1 MPNFVSTFVPGFEA
15 LVARELPRRA
25 AGCTVDR
32 VLEGMALYRFSGKGG
47 LPVIPFTNNTFAV
60 LTTFPGAKNTA
71 PLPMMLQRMSRFGVN
86 EEARQFLPSGARTF
100 RVVVM
105 LEGELV
111 SVSPGLM
118 TRAETLLSNA
128 FDLRVHRAR
137 PDVEFWLN
145 YRKEGIGFLLLR
157 LGKHRDFQK
166 SLKPGELRPDLAA
179 MLCLMT
185 HPRGGDRVLDP
196 FCGRGAILRA
206 RAGWPS
212 KEILGSDID
221 AGVLADAR
229 RTGAKVQACD
239 ALNLT
244 YLPDGSVD
252 AVITDPPWG
261 SYTEL
266 EDEAGF
272 YARLAGEMNRV
283 LTREGR
289 VATLTSRG
297 ARAYRGFS
305 AVFTAEEQYDI
316 LVSGK
321 KARATLWLPR

>member
-1 MPNFVSTFVPGFEA
+1 MRP
-15 LVARELPRRA
+15 
-25 AGCTVDR
+25 
-32 VLEGMALYRFSGKGG
+32 
-47 LPVIPFTNNTFAV
+47 
-60 LTTFPGAKNTA
+60 
-71 PLPMMLQRMSRFGVN
+71 
-86 EEARQFLPSGARTF
+86 
-100 RVVVM
+100 
-105 LEGELV
+105 
-111 SVSPGLM
+111 
-118 TRAETLLSNA
+118 
-128 FDLRVHRAR
+128 RVHRAR
-137 PDVEFWLN
+137 PDVSSVELP
-145 YRKEGIGFLLLR
+145 EGGHWFSVTR
-157 LGKHRDFQK
+157 LGKHRFSK
-166 SLKPGELRPDLAA
+166 IPGGVAA
-179 MLCLMT
+179 GFGGDVCLMT
-185 HPRGGDRVLDP
+185 HPGAGTGLDP

-206 RAGWPS
+206 GRAGVERS
-212 KEILGSDID
+212 SAQILCR
-221 AGVLADAR
+221 ADAR
-229 RTGAKVQACD
+229 RTAKVQACD

-289 VATLTSRG
+289 MATLTSRG